1 VLSFLIDEDLPR
13 SLAGALRGHGFDAVD
28 VRDVGLRAA
37 SDTLVF
43 NRAVGEQRVLLS
55 GDLGFGNIRRFP
67 LGSHSGI
74 GVVRYPNEASPQTV
88 IAAVID
94 AVDNVDEARLRGAL
108 MIIEPGR
115 VRVRPPR

>member
-1 VLSFLIDEDLPR
+1 MLSFLIDEDLPR
-13 SLAGALRGHGFDAVD
+13 SLAGALRAQGFEAVD

-37 SDTLVF
+37 NDTLVF

-94 AVDNVDEARLRGAL
+94 AVRGVDEAHLLGGL

-115 VRVRPPR
+115 VRVRRAR